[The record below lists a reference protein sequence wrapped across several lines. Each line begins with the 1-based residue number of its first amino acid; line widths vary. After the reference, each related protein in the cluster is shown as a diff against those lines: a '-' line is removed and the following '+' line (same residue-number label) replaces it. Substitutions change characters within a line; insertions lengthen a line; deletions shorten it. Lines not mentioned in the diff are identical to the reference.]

1 MRHTSPS
8 FTDGYGGDQRPGWTR
23 EPFEKPQAR
32 STTTSNRARSAPA
45 APTLEH
51 RYQLLLATIAERVWR
66 FDLQTPIAVDR
77 PIEEMV
83 GTLLR
88 HARLVEC
95 NPTTLKAPQ
104 SRTGCTCSGMWLSDV
119 LLGTR
124 TEQDRIVREFVRSGF
139 HMSDVR
145 TIEWDAEGQP
155 RRVLTNMMGIVEN
168 GWLVGLWGAQR
179 SADAR
184 VRLNREPRILKRT
197 PSDQML
203 VTDHH
208 GRIVF
213 TSYAMAEWLGGS
225 ALSHPGAEVCEL
237 VHPEDRDM
245 LREAIRN
252 TGRTSGASG
261 PLVRVRFLRADLH
274 YVRRA
279 VVVHHVEAMPGP
291 PVLAISVFRLPRHSK
306 RALLAGCTEA
316 ASAAMRMA
324 AEVRRLS
331 DALTVVNGHA
341 QLALMDAEK
350 ESEAATNLNA
360 ILDAVQRA
368 SETLHDMGLRLEDR
382 PEGARRT
389 RRSQSVDQRTA

>member
-1 MRHTSPS
+1 MRQPSPS
-8 FTDGYGGDQRPGWTR
+8 FTDGHGGDQRPGWTR
-23 EPFEKPQAR
+23 QSLDKPTGR
-32 STTTSNRARSAPA
+32 SLTTSNRTRSAPPV
-45 APTLEH
+45 PTLEH

-77 PIEEMV
+77 PLEDMV

-95 NPTTLKAPQ
+95 NPTTLQPPGA
-104 SRTGCTCSGMWLSDV
+104 RTSCTCPGLWLSDV

-124 TEQDRIVREFVRSGF
+124 TEQDRIVREFVRGGF

-145 TIEWDAEGQP
+145 TIEWDPEGHP

-184 VRLNREPRILKRT
+184 VRLTREPRVLKRT
-197 PSDQML
+197 PSDHML
-203 VTDHH
+203 VADHR
-208 GRIVF
+208 GRISF
-213 TSYAMAEWLGGS
+213 TSHAMAEWLGSS
-225 ALSHPGAEVCEL
+225 ALAHPGAEICDL
-237 VHPEDRDM
+237 AHPEDRDT
-245 LREAIRN
+245 LREAILS

-261 PLVRVRFLRADLH
+261 PLVRVRFLRSDLH

-279 VVVHHVEAMPGP
+279 VVVHHVPDMPGP
-291 PVLAISVFRLPRHSK
+291 PMLAISVFRLPRHSK
-306 RALLAGCTEA
+306 RALITGATEA
-316 ASAAMRMA
+316 AAATIRMS

-341 QLALMDAEK
+341 QMALLNAGEG
-350 ESEAATNLNA
+350 SVAADDLHA

-368 SETLHDMGLRLEDR
+368 SDTLHTMGQRLEDGPAAVR
-382 PEGARRT
+382 ARTAGRGR
-389 RRSQSVDQRTA
+389 RRSA

>member
-8 FTDGYGGDQRPGWTR
+8 FTDGHGGDQRPGWTR
-23 EPFEKPQAR
+23 QPFDKPTGLNT
-32 STTTSNRARSAPA
+32 STSNRTRSAP
-45 APTLEH
+45 PTPTIEH

-77 PIEEMV
+77 PLEDMV

-95 NPTTLKAPQ
+95 NPTNLKAPQ
-104 SRTGCTCSGMWLSDV
+104 SRKGCTCSGMWLSDV

-145 TIEWDAEGQP
+145 TIEWDPEGQP

-179 SADAR
+179 SADASR
-184 VRLNREPRILKRT
+184 RLSREPRVLKRN
-197 PSDQML
+197 PSEHVL
-203 VTDHH
+203 ITDHR
-208 GRIVF
+208 GRISF
-213 TSYAMAEWLGGS
+213 TSPTMAEWLGGS
-225 ALSHPGAEVCEL
+225 ALLQPGADVCEL
-237 VHPEDRDM
+237 VHPEDRAT
-245 LREAIRN
+245 LCEAILS

-279 VVVHHVEAMPGP
+279 VVVHHVEGIPGSP
-291 PVLAISVFRLPRHSK
+291 MLAVSVFRLPRHHK
-306 RALLAGCTEA
+306 RSLLAGATEA
-316 ASAAMRMA
+316 ATAAIRLA
-324 AEVRRLS
+324 AEVRHLN

-341 QLALMDAEK
+341 QLALLDTGA
-350 ESEAATNLNA
+350 ESEAATNLRA

-368 SETLHDMGLRLEDR
+368 SDTLHTMGQRLEDGA
-382 PEGARRT
+382 EVARRT
-389 RRSQSVDQRTA
+389 RGANPRKRQTA